1 MKISLSRWLEL
12 RRKPWRRQVYD
23 SYRRWRRDGM
33 EARRW
38 DIRDIGPGD
47 VVLDFGGFA
56 GDWAA
61 LARRRWGAR
70 VHVFEPHPEFAA
82 RLEARFADDP
92 EVLVHPVALG
102 QAEGVLK
109 LSDSGDASS
118 AVSGAPATVEGRVA
132 KAGPYLD
139 SLGIEHVALAKI
151 NIEGGE
157 YDLLPALLDSGWARR
172 IERFQI
178 QFHLY
183 AEEDQARREAIR
195 DRLGETHV
203 ADWEY
208 PFIWEAW
215 SRRPSP
221 TT

>member
-1 MKISLSRWLEL
+1 MKISLSRWREL
-12 RRKPWRRQVYD
+12 RQKPWRRQVYQ
-23 SYRRWRRDGM
+23 SHRRWRRDGM

-38 DIRDIGPGD
+38 DVEGIGPGD

-61 LARRRWGAR
+61 RARERWGAR
-70 VHVFEPHPEFAA
+70 VHVFEPHPAFAR
-82 RLEARFADDP
+82 RLVERFRGDAD
-92 EVLVHPVALG
+92 VVVHPVALG

-132 KAGPYLD
+132 VAGAYLD
-139 SLGIEHVALAKI
+139 ALSIDRVALAKI

-157 YDLLPALLDSGWARR
+157 YDLLPALLESGWASR

-183 AEEDQARREAIR
+183 AEADQARRQAI
-195 DRLGETHV
+195 GEGLARTHDL
-203 ADWEY
+203 DWEY
-208 PFIWEAW
+208 PFIWEQW
-215 SRRPSP
+215 SRRPAP
-221 TT
+221 TG